1 MAEKETTS
9 VDYLQQAINGIVT
22 LGSSY
27 FKSRSEAE
35 ASKLQA
41 ATTASAIETDK
52 AVSSNTTRNILL
64 IVGGTLGLIL
74 VFSTAKKLL
83 K

>member
-1 MAEKETTS
+1 MAEKSTK
-9 VDYLQQAINGIVT
+9 DYIQQAIDGLVT

-27 FKSRSEAE
+27 FSSRSASE

-41 ATTASAIETDK
+41 ATTASSIETER
-52 AVSSNTTRNILL
+52 AISSNTTRNILI

-74 VFSTAKKLL
+74 AFSTAKKLL